1 MKCTTIIT
9 EEREEVL
16 IYTPKIT
23 DFIIEIENL
32 ILSNSVELVG
42 YIDKDIIKLKLN
54 DIYCFNIENN
64 KVYAHTK
71 SQKLQL
77 KQRLYEI
84 EGIVDDSFVKI
95 NQSCI
100 VNINKIKSFNA
111 SFTGSLLVKLN
122 NGYQDYVSRRQ
133 LKIVKERL
141 DI

>member
-54 DIYCFNIENN
+54 DIYCFNI
-64 KVYAHTK
+64 
-71 SQKLQL
+71 
-77 KQRLYEI
+77 
-84 EGIVDDSFVKI
+84 
-95 NQSCI
+95 
-100 VNINKIKSFNA
+100 
-111 SFTGSLLVKLN
+111 
-122 NGYQDYVSRRQ
+122 
-133 LKIVKERL
+133 
-141 DI
+141 